1 MDKVLIVDGNA
12 DFVTSLKDG
21 LDKMHQFE
29 VLTATDGEE
38 AVDILSR
45 EKVAVFVTD
54 INTAKLDGLEL
65 LAFIT
70 QEHASTPCIVMT
82 DYGKPWFRKRMDQQ
96 EVLYHLEKPFEIGA
110 LASAIFVGLNL
121 RDEGMNYK
129 GMTMASILPLIE
141 IEQKTCRMEVKS
153 SGKGRGYLYFDEGVL
168 IDAHFKG
175 FNGEK
180 AALEISEWDRIAIK
194 FSELPRRRTRTRVKT
209 HLMDMAGA
217 SWMREETEALME
229 EESTTSPG
237 VLLEETTTT
246 TTSQMDLE
254 TTNLVLQRH
263 LEEFKSIKG
272 YQAVAV
278 VNTDGDVLAADQ
290 SNRKLDLSR
299 LAVGMSSIFSVSE
312 ETIAQIGFKGSEA
325 LTLHTKNGVI
335 LILSSQME
343 SVADMRLMGI
353 TAPDGN
359 WFYMKVQLENLF
371 PKLMAE
377 LE

>member
-12 DFVTSLKDG
+12 DFVASLKDG

-29 VLTATDGEE
+29 VLTATDGEAAIE
-38 AVDILSR
+38 VLSQS
-45 EKVAVFVTD
+45 KVAVFVTD
-54 INTAKLDGLEL
+54 INTPKLDGLEL
-65 LAFIT
+65 LAYIT

-141 IEQKTCRMEVKS
+141 IEQKTCRMEIKS
-153 SGKGRGYLYFDEGVL
+153 SGKGKGYLYFDEGVL

-175 FNGEK
+175 LTGEK
-180 AALEISEWDRIAIK
+180 AALEISEWDRIVFK
-194 FSELPRRRTRTRVKT
+194 LSELPRRRTRTRVKT

-217 SWMREETEALME
+217 SWMREETEVIE

-237 VLLEETTTT
+237 VLLETSTTV
-246 TTSQMDLE
+246 SPQVDLE
-254 TTNLVLQRH
+254 STNLVLQRH

-272 YQAVAV
+272 YKAVAV
-278 VNTDGDVLAADQ
+278 VSTDGDVLAADQ
-290 SNRKLDLSR
+290 AAGDLDLER
-299 LAVGMSSIFSVSE
+299 LTVGMSSIYSVAE
-312 ETIAQIGFKGSEA
+312 ETIAQAGFKSSEA
-325 LTLHTKNGVI
+325 LTLHTKNGVV
-335 LILSSQME
+335 LIASSPLETLSGI
-343 SVADMRLMGI
+343 RLMGI

-371 PKLMAE
+371 PKLLAE
-377 LE
+377 LD

>member
-12 DFVTSLKDG
+12 DFVASLKDG

-29 VLTATDGEE
+29 ILTASDGEAAIE
-38 AVDILSR
+38 VLSQN
-45 EKVAVFVTD
+45 KVAVFVTD
-54 INTAKLDGLEL
+54 INTPKLDGLEL
-65 LAFIT
+65 LAYIT

-121 RDEGMNYK
+121 RDEGINYK
-129 GMTMASILPLIE
+129 GMTMSSILPLIE
-141 IEQKTCRMEVKS
+141 IEQKTCRMEIKS
-153 SGKGRGYLYFDEGVL
+153 SGKGKGYLYFDEGVL

-175 FNGEK
+175 LTGEK
-180 AALEISEWDRIAIK
+180 AALEISEWDRIVFK
-194 FSELPRRRTRTRVKT
+194 LSDLPRRRTRTRVKT

-217 SWMREETEALME
+217 TWMREETEAIE

-237 VLLEETTTT
+237 VVLEES
-246 TTSQMDLE
+246 TTSSPAVDLE

-272 YQAVAV
+272 YRAVAV
-278 VNTDGDVLAADQ
+278 VSTNGDILSSDQ
-290 SNRKLDLSR
+290 AMGEIDLDR
-299 LAVGMSSIFSVSE
+299 LAVGLSSIYSVAE
-312 ETIAQIGFKGSEA
+312 ETIAQAGLKDSEA
-325 LTLHTKNGVI
+325 LTLHTKQGVV
-335 LILSSQME
+335 LVVSSPLQTM
-343 SVADMRLMGI
+343 AGIRLMGI

-377 LE
+377 LD

>member
-12 DFVTSLKDG
+12 DFVASLKDG

-29 VLTATDGEE
+29 VLTASDGEE
-38 AVDILSR
+38 AVQILSKD
-45 EKVAVFVTD
+45 KVSVFVTD
-54 INTAKLDGLEL
+54 INTPKLDGLEL
-65 LAFIT
+65 LAYIT

-121 RDEGMNYK
+121 RDEGINYK
-129 GMTMASILPLIE
+129 GMTMSSILPLIE
-141 IEQKTCRMEVKS
+141 IEQKTCRMEVKTT
-153 SGKGRGYLYFDEGVL
+153 GKGKGYLYFDEGVL

-175 FNGEK
+175 LTGEK
-180 AALEISEWDRIAIK
+180 AALEISEWDRIVIK
-194 FSELPRRRTRTRVKT
+194 FSDLPRRRTRTRVKT

-217 SWMREETEALME
+217 TWMREETEELLDDDGVG
-229 EESTTSPG
+229 PG
-237 VLLEETTTT
+237 VLLDDP
-246 TTSQMDLE
+246 TTSEPPIDPNTADM
-254 TTNLVLQRH
+254 VLQRQ

-272 YQAVAV
+272 YQAVAIV
-278 VNTDGDVLAADQ
+278 SRDGDVLASDQ
-290 SNRKLDLSR
+290 NPRDLDLER
-299 LAVGMSSIFSVSE
+299 LAVGISSIFSVSE
-312 ETIAQIGFKGSEA
+312 ETIAQIGFPQGEA
-325 LTLHTKNGVI
+325 LTLHTQNGII
-335 LILSSQME
+335 LLVSSQME
-343 SVADMRLMGI
+343 TVADIRLMGI

-377 LE
+377 LD